1 MAEWAYF
8 SFDTKLSHWAS
19 SLFLIKTYTKF
30 PRAPWLLHIFILG
43 SRFLLFFPML
53 HFPFSYFY
61 PLLSTT
67 RLASFLTQIGFLP
80 ILFSLWS
87 TLLISFFA
95 CTFITCSITVIF
107 FLHCQVFFFSCSL
120 HGFFFFFHFYIFS
133 VLMPDTIAA
142 AGVVKLPQTHCV
154 VPTKSLNED

>member
-1 MAEWAYF
+1 MKPMAEWAYF
-8 SFDTKLSHWAS
+8 SFDTKLSQLAS

-30 PRAPWLLHIFILG
+30 PRARWLLHIFIMG
-43 SRFLLFFPML
+43 FQFLQFPML
-53 HFPFSYFY
+53 YFPFSYFY

-67 RLASFLTQIGFLP
+67 CLASFLTQIGFLP

-107 FLHCQVFFFSCSL
+107 FFTVKL
-120 HGFFFFFHFYIFS
+120 FFFHVLIMVSFS
-133 VLMPDTIAA
+133 FSISTSFLFWCLIQLEQLA
-142 AGVVKLPQTHCV
+142 
-154 VPTKSLNED
+154 

>member
-8 SFDTKLSHWAS
+8 SFDTKLSHLAS
-19 SLFLIKTYTKF
+19 SLFLIKTYTKC
-30 PRAPWLLHIFILG
+30 PRARWLIHIFIMG
-43 SRFLLFFPML
+43 FQFLLFFPML
-53 HFPFSYFY
+53 YFPFSYFH

-67 RLASFLTQIGFLP
+67 CLASFLTQIGFLP

-107 FLHCQVFFFSCSL
+107 FFTVK
-120 HGFFFFFHFYIFS
+120 FFFFMFS
-133 VLMPDTIAA
+133 SWFLFLFPFLHLFCFDAWYNWSSWCS
-142 AGVVKLPQTHCV
+142 QTSPNTLCC
-154 VPTKSLNED
+154 TY